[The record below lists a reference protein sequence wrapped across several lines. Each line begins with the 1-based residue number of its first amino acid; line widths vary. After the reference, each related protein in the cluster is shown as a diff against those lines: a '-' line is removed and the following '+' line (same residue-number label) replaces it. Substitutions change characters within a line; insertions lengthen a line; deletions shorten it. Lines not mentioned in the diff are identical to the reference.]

1 MGLGVDVGD
10 GGVCDGLGGAEMS
23 PADGDPDGD
32 DVALGA
38 GLSVAVAL
46 GAGPSVAVA
55 LGAGLSV
62 GPVAEG
68 EGAVVSV
75 GADPDGEG
83 DRVGVAEPVGPVAEG
98 EGEGVIVSVG
108 VDPDGD
114 GDIEGAAGTGSEG
127 LDSGRAEADWLD
139 ESDRLAVG
147 CDTSVLGPDPGAAL
161 APSAPP
167 AADSVAPAAGWVAP
181 VVGWVARSERRSTV
195 DRERGEGCAAGA
207 RVLAAETAPGRAWV
221 GDAVVG
227 SGTPGDDSCPA
238 VGADGAAARVG
249 MGSSCTSGSVRI
261 RSMSAAES
269 TRTGESATTS
279 RTAETAARPTAAA
292 PAATATHAVIGS
304 QCTRIPLVCPYPEP
318 IPNQGARVLPTSCRT
333 CGPARFTVEA
343 CHDYWWWR
351 TTRASVPR

>member
-1 MGLGVDVGD
+1 MGD
-10 GGVCDGLGGAEMS
+10 GGVCDGLGGAEGS

-32 DVALGA
+32 DVMLGA
-38 GLSVAVAL
+38 GLSVTVAL
-46 GAGPSVAVA
+46 GAGPSVGVT

-62 GPVAEG
+62 GDAVGPVAEG
-68 EGAVVSV
+68 EAEGV
-75 GADPDGEG
+75 GADPDDEG
-83 DRVGVAEPVGPVAEG
+83 DRVGVAESVGAEPVGPVA

-127 LDSGRAEADWLD
+127 LISGRAVAGWLD
-139 ESDRLAVG
+139 ESERLAVG
-147 CDTSVLGPDPGAAL
+147 CDARPLGPDPGAAF
-161 APSAPP
+161 APTAPP
-167 AADSVAPAAGWVAP
+167 AADSTAAAVGWVAP
-181 VVGWVARSERRSTV
+181 VVGWAARSERRSTV

-207 RVLAAETAPGRAWV
+207 RVLATETAPGRVWV
-221 GDAVVG
+221 GDGVVG
-227 SGTPGDDSCPA
+227 SATPADDSCPS

-318 IPNQGARVLPTSCRT
+318 IPTQGARVLPTSCRT